1 MTVVLRIG
9 DVEVRQG
16 EAHEFTCYQEVQRA
30 VLPVLA
36 FQNGRM
42 KGLGT
47 AVCIGPGW
55 FVTAKHVV
63 DEHYNNY
70 ATNPDEGSGLF
81 VYLQTDEHPPSEPEA
96 IFGALLEVSS
106 INLHSETDLA
116 TMSTQL
122 PARAGDWLRHLP
134 LALRMPEVG
143 EPVMF
148 VGYPGTKV
156 EFEKSDGEQAILTIE
171 PHPTVSVGDV
181 LSQEPSRRFQAYRGS
196 PGFESDAPGPWGMSG
211 GAVLDSEGQVV
222 GFLSSSM
229 DLGGDPPASSTY
241 TAAVG
246 PVLELN
252 VMVPSSAGSDNGGEV
267 IQVAHLVMHD
277 HIECDV
283 YPTFDVDP
291 DGNACYRV
299 IEPDTQDRHPS

>member
-1 MTVVLRIG
+1 MTAKLRIG

-16 EAHEFTCYQEVQRA
+16 DSHEFVEYQDIQRA
-30 VLPVLA
+30 VLPVIA
-36 FQNGRM
+36 YQNGTM
-42 KGLGT
+42 KALGT

-55 FVTAKHVV
+55 FVTAKHVI
-63 DEHYNNY
+63 DDHYDNH
-70 ATNPDEGSGLF
+70 ATNPDESSGLY
-81 VYLQTDEHPPSEPEA
+81 VYLQTDDHPPSEPDA

-122 PARAGDWLRHLP
+122 PAQTRTWLRHLP
-134 LALRMPEVG
+134 LALRMPDID

-148 VGYPGTKV
+148 VGYPDTKV
-156 EFEKSDGEQAILTIE
+156 EFEKPEGANPVVTIE
-171 PHPTVSVGDV
+171 PHPTVSVGEV
-181 LSQEPSRRFQAYRGS
+181 LSQEPVRRFQKYRGS

-211 GAVLDSEGQVV
+211 GAVLDANGQVV

-241 TAAVG
+241 AAAVG

-252 VMVPSSAGSDNGGEV
+252 LMVPSDASSDDGGEV
-267 IQVAHLVMHD
+267 TQVAHLVMHD
-277 HIECDV
+277 QIACDL
-283 YPTFDVDP
+283 YPTFDVDQ
-291 DGNACYRV
+291 DGNTFYWVNSRKF
-299 IEPDTQDRHPS
+299 SSS